1 MPAGSLTLFRRHSA
15 DCQHAHK
22 GRQWTRCN
30 CPISVQGSLGG
41 RWIKESMNT
50 RSWAAASAALHEWEA
65 AGQIGGS
72 KPPVEIVTVP
82 EAVAKYLE
90 DIEARHLAAETIR
103 KRRELLK
110 GKFLPFCQHK
120 GYSLFTQVNVDVL
133 RTFRRTWTYSP
144 LSAMK
149 RLEYLR
155 VFFRFCH
162 ESGWL
167 EKNIALA
174 VQAPKVPPRQTL
186 PFDDEEITRILGAA
200 ESLGTKGRYGPK
212 IRAMVLLLQ
221 HSGLRIQDAACLER
235 ARLTDDKL
243 FLYTQKTGTPVYC
256 PLPSVVVDALN
267 VVPPEHADYFFWDG
281 RSQRESMVKSWD
293 RVFGQVFAAADPPV
307 TKGHPHRF
315 RDTFA
320 VNLLLKGVRLEQVS
334 IILGHSSVKVTE
346 RYYAPWVKARQEQL
360 EADVRQT
367 WDAPSRT
374 GRGPGRAD
382 TRAPQPTAARAARGT
397 SASPVVA

>member
-72 KPPVEIVTVP
+72 KPPVEIVTIP

-120 GYSLFTQVNVDVL
+120 GYSLFTQLNVDVL
-133 RTFRRTWTYSP
+133 RTFRKTWTYSP

-149 RLEYLR
+149 RLGYLR
-155 VFFRFCH
+155 
-162 ESGWL
+162 G
-167 EKNIALA
+167 
-174 VQAPKVPPRQTL
+174 
-186 PFDDEEITRILGAA
+186 
-200 ESLGTKGRYGPK
+200 
-212 IRAMVLLLQ
+212 
-221 HSGLRIQDAACLER
+221 
-235 ARLTDDKL
+235 
-243 FLYTQKTGTPVYC
+243 
-256 PLPSVVVDALN
+256 
-267 VVPPEHADYFFWDG
+267 
-281 RSQRESMVKSWD
+281 
-293 RVFGQVFAAADPPV
+293 
-307 TKGHPHRF
+307 
-315 RDTFA
+315 
-320 VNLLLKGVRLEQVS
+320 
-334 IILGHSSVKVTE
+334 
-346 RYYAPWVKARQEQL
+346 
-360 EADVRQT
+360 
-367 WDAPSRT
+367 
-374 GRGPGRAD
+374 
-382 TRAPQPTAARAARGT
+382 
-397 SASPVVA
+397 